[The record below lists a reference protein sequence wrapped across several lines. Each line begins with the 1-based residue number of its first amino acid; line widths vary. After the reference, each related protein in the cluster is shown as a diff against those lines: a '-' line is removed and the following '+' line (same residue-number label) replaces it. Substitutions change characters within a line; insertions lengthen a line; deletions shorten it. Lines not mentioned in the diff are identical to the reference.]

1 MSKLN
6 PQKWGVFM
14 IGYSISVYEFVEGM
28 DITSISNDN
37 EALATWTS
45 GGFGGLD
52 WIDNLVS
59 EGKAE
64 DLGGNGYPDYYKVQV
79 QFVLDALAADT
90 PKNEGQTI
98 MDDENV
104 MASDWRSKIDTSEIV
119 KLKPNQQLIIEAWD
133 LS

>member
-59 EGKAE
+59 ESKAE
-64 DLGGNGYPDYYKVQV
+64 HLGGNGYPDYYKVKAQV
-79 QFVLDALAADT
+79 VLQALSSET
-90 PKNEGQTI
+90 PKNKGQTI
-98 MDDENV
+98 IDDENV
-104 MASDWRSKIDTSEIV
+104 MSADWRSKIDTSEIAKV
-119 KLKPNQQLIIEAWD
+119 KPNQQLLIEAWD

>member
-1 MSKLN
+1 
-6 PQKWGVFM
+6 M
-14 IGYSISVYEFVEGM
+14 IGYSISVYQFVEGV
-28 DITSISNDN
+28 DITTISNDN

-64 DLGGNGYPDYYKVQV
+64 DLGGEGYPFYYKVKAQV
-79 QFVLDALAADT
+79 ILQALATDT
-90 PKNEGQTI
+90 PKNEEQTI
-98 MDDENV
+98 VDDENA
-104 MASDWRSKIDTSEIV
+104 MTSDWQSKIDASAIA

>member
-1 MSKLN
+1 
-6 PQKWGVFM
+6 M

-45 GGFGGLD
+45 GGFDGLD

-59 EGKAE
+59 EAKAE
-64 DLGGNGYPDYYKVQV
+64 DLGGNGYPIYYKAQAQV
-79 QFVLDALAADT
+79 ILNALAMDT
-90 PKNEGQTI
+90 PKKEGQTI

-104 MASDWRSKIDTSEIV
+104 LSTDWRSKIDTSELA
-119 KLKPNQQLIIEAWD
+119 KLKPNQELIIEAWD

>member
-1 MSKLN
+1 
-6 PQKWGVFM
+6 M
-14 IGYSISVYEFVEGM
+14 IGYSISIYEFVEGV

-37 EALATWTS
+37 EALAAWTS

-59 EGKAE
+59 ESKAE
-64 DLGGNGYPDYYKVQV
+64 DLDGNGYPDYYKVQA
-79 QFVLDALAADT
+79 QYVLKALASAK
-90 PKNEGQTI
+90 PKNKGQTI

-104 MASDWRSKIDTSEIV
+104 LSSDMRSKIDISEIA
-119 KLKPNQQLIIEAWD
+119 KLKPDQQLIIEAWD

>member
-1 MSKLN
+1 
-6 PQKWGVFM
+6 M

-52 WIDNLVS
+52 WINDLVS
-59 EGKAE
+59 EAKAE
-64 DLGGNGYPDYYKVQV
+64 DLGGNGYPIYYKAQAQV
-79 QFVLDALAADT
+79 VLKALAADT

-104 MASDWRSKIDTSEIV
+104 ITSDWRSKIDTSEIA

>member
-1 MSKLN
+1 
-6 PQKWGVFM
+6 M
-14 IGYSISVYEFVEGM
+14 IGYSISVYEFVEGV

-45 GGFGGLD
+45 GGFDGLD

-59 EGKAE
+59 ESKAE
-64 DLGGNGYPDYYKVQV
+64 DLGGNGYPDYYKVKAQV
-79 QFVLDALAADT
+79 ALKALTADT
-90 PKNEGQTI
+90 PKNKGQTI
-98 MDDENV
+98 VDDENV
-104 MASDWRSKIDTSEIV
+104 MTSDWRSKIDTSEIA

>member
-1 MSKLN
+1 
-6 PQKWGVFM
+6 M
-14 IGYSISVYEFVEGM
+14 IGYSISVYELVEGM

-45 GGFGGLD
+45 GGFDGLD

-59 EGKAE
+59 EAKAE
-64 DLGGNGYPDYYKVQV
+64 DLGGNGYPIYYKAQVQV
-79 QFVLDALAADT
+79 VLKALAVDT

-104 MASDWRSKIDTSEIV
+104 MTSDWRSKIDTSEIA
-119 KLKPNQQLIIEAWD
+119 KLKPNQQLLIEAWD

>member
-1 MSKLN
+1 
-6 PQKWGVFM
+6 M

-45 GGFGGLD
+45 GGFDGLD
-52 WIDNLVS
+52 WINDLVS
-59 EGKAE
+59 KAKAE
-64 DLGGNGYPDYYKVQV
+64 DLGGEGYPFYYKAKAQV
-79 QFVLDALAADT
+79 VLQALATDT
-90 PKNEGQTI
+90 PKNEEQTI
-98 MDDENV
+98 MDENA
-104 MASDWRSKIDTSEIV
+104 MTSDWQSKIDTSAIA

>member
-1 MSKLN
+1 
-6 PQKWGVFM
+6 M

-64 DLGGNGYPDYYKVQV
+64 DLGGNGYPDYYKVQT
-79 QFVLDALAADT
+79 QSVLKALSIET
-90 PKNEGQTI
+90 PINKGQTI
-98 MDDENV
+98 MDDENA
-104 MASDWRSKIDTSEIV
+104 MSSDWRSKIDISEIA
-119 KLKPNQQLIIEAWD
+119 KLKSNQQLIIEAWD

>member
-14 IGYSISVYEFVEGM
+14 IGYSISVYEFVEGV

>member
-1 MSKLN
+1 
-6 PQKWGVFM
+6 M

-37 EALATWTS
+37 EALATWSS
-45 GGFGGLD
+45 GGFDGLD

-59 EGKAE
+59 EAKAE
-64 DLGGNGYPDYYKVQV
+64 DLGGNGYPIYYKAQAQV
-79 QFVLDALAADT
+79 VLQALATDT
-90 PKNEGQTI
+90 PKNKGQTI
-98 MDDENV
+98 MEDENV
-104 MASDWRSKIDTSEIV
+104 ITSDWQSKIDTSEIA

>member
-1 MSKLN
+1 
-6 PQKWGVFM
+6 M
-14 IGYSISVYEFVEGM
+14 IGYSISVYQFVEGV
-28 DITSISNDN
+28 DITTISNDN

-64 DLGGNGYPDYYKVQV
+64 DLGGNGYPDYYKAKAQV
-79 QFVLDALAADT
+79 VLQALATDT
-90 PKNEGQTI
+90 PKNKEQTI
-98 MDDENV
+98 MDDKNV
-104 MASDWRSKIDTSEIV
+104 MSSDWQSQIDISEIK
-119 KLKPNQQLIIEAWD
+119 KLKSNQQLVIEAWD

>member
-1 MSKLN
+1 
-6 PQKWGVFM
+6 M
-14 IGYSISVYEFVEGM
+14 IGYSISVYELVEGM

-45 GGFGGLD
+45 GGFDGLD

-59 EGKAE
+59 EAKAE
-64 DLGGNGYPDYYKVQV
+64 DLGGNGYPIYYKAQVQV
-79 QFVLDALAADT
+79 VLKALAVDAL
-90 PKNEGQTI
+90 KNEGQTI

-104 MASDWRSKIDTSEIV
+104 MTSDWRSKIDTSELA
-119 KLKPNQQLIIEAWD
+119 KLKPNQQLLIEAWD

>member
-1 MSKLN
+1 
-6 PQKWGVFM
+6 M
-14 IGYSISVYEFVEGM
+14 IGYSIAIYKFVEDI

-64 DLGGNGYPDYYKVQV
+64 DLGGNGYPLYYKAKT
-79 QFVLDALAADT
+79 QFILEALALDT
-90 PKNEGQTI
+90 PKNKSQTI
-98 MDDENV
+98 IGDNYV
-104 MASDWRSKIDTSEIV
+104 MQSDWRSEIDTSQIAKCYPDQLLIV
-119 KLKPNQQLIIEAWD
+119 EAWD

>member
-1 MSKLN
+1 
-6 PQKWGVFM
+6 M
-14 IGYSISVYEFVEGM
+14 IGYSISVYEFVEGV

-45 GGFGGLD
+45 GGFDGLD

-59 EGKAE
+59 EAKAE
-64 DLGGNGYPDYYKVQV
+64 DLGGNGYPIYYKAQVQV
-79 QFVLDALAADT
+79 VLKALAVDT

-104 MASDWRSKIDTSEIV
+104 MTSDWRSKIDTSELA
-119 KLKPNQQLIIEAWD
+119 KLKPNQQLLIEAWD

>member
-1 MSKLN
+1 
-6 PQKWGVFM
+6 M
-14 IGYSISVYEFVEGM
+14 IGYSISVYEFIEGI

-37 EALATWTS
+37 EAVATWTS
-45 GGFGGLD
+45 GGFDGLD

-59 EGKAE
+59 EAKAE
-64 DLGGNGYPDYYKVQV
+64 DLGGNGYPIYYKAQVQV
-79 QFVLDALAADT
+79 VLKALAVDT

-104 MASDWRSKIDTSEIV
+104 MTSDWRSKIDTSEIA
-119 KLKPNQQLIIEAWD
+119 KLKPNQQLLIEAWD

>member
-1 MSKLN
+1 
-6 PQKWGVFM
+6 M
-14 IGYSISVYEFVEGM
+14 IGYSISIYEFVEGV

-52 WIDNLVS
+52 WIDDLVS

-64 DLGGNGYPDYYKVQV
+64 DLGGNGYPDYYKVQA
-79 QFVLDALAADT
+79 QFVLNALATDT

-104 MASDWRSKIDTSEIV
+104 MTSDWRSKIDTSEIA

>member
-1 MSKLN
+1 
-6 PQKWGVFM
+6 M

-37 EALATWTS
+37 EALATWTT

-52 WIDNLVS
+52 WINDLVS
-59 EGKAE
+59 EAKAE
-64 DLGGNGYPDYYKVQV
+64 DLGGEGYPFYYKAKAQV
-79 QFVLDALAADT
+79 VLQALATDT
-90 PKNEGQTI
+90 PKNKEQTI
-98 MDDENV
+98 MDDENA
-104 MASDWRSKIDTSEIV
+104 MTSDWQSKIDTSEIA